1 MSDYKTFHLHEKEFR
16 YYNDTRID
24 SEFQNREGN
33 WKPIK
38 IGDKDIYK
46 KISFTVNGKRYYVL
60 LHRLIYFVNNPDW
73 NIDDSKQQIDHI
85 SHPENEPL
93 DNSITNLR
101 CVTNQQNNFN
111 RNGTIGCYWDNSKNK
126 WRAQITVDGKK
137 KHLGL
142 FVEKQ
147 DAINAHQAA
156 KLIHHII
163 D

>member
-1 MSDYKTFHLHEKEFR
+1 MDYKTFHLHGKEFR

-24 SEFQNREGN
+24 YEFRNQKDN
-33 WKPIK
+33 WKPIA
-38 IGDKDIYK
+38 ICDHNIYK
-46 KISFTVNGKRYYVL
+46 IISFTFNGKQHNVY
-60 LHRLIYFVNNPDW
+60 LHRIIYFVNNPDW
-73 NIDDSKQQIDHI
+73 DIDDATKIIDHI
-85 SHPENEPL
+85 IHPENIPL

-101 CVTNQQNNFN
+101 CVTKQQNNWN
-111 RNGTIGCYWDNSKNK
+111 RNALGASWDKSNNK
-126 WRAQITVDGKK
+126 WLAQIQVDGKN